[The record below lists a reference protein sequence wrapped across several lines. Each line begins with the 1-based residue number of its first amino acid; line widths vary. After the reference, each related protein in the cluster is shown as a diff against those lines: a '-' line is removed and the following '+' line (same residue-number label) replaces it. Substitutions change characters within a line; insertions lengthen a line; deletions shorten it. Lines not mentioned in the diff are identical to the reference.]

1 MSDAPVTIASYY
13 RVRWG
18 HVDEFLDLFR
28 RNHWPVLADQ
38 LASGR
43 FTEVRAYRP
52 RFHGDGAADW
62 HLVVMITHRD
72 WSAAESHSD
81 AEIVARLFPDQE
93 RHRAEER
100 RRFQILDAHW
110 DVVLEEVDL
119 AAEEPLRQRP
129 VGFRVPPS

>member
-13 RVRWG
+13 RVHWG

-43 FTEVRAYRP
+43 FSDVRAYRP

-62 HLVVMITHRD
+62 HCFGAGMTP
-72 WSAAESHSD
+72 SAGKAT
-81 AEIVARLFPDQE
+81 ARGSTL
-93 RHRAEER
+93 
-100 RRFQILDAHW
+100 
-110 DVVLEEVDL
+110 
-119 AAEEPLRQRP
+119 
-129 VGFRVPPS
+129 